1 MAAAA
6 VAALLGAFV
15 GSATGF
21 GFALVLSPVLFTV
34 VEPVE
39 AIYILLVLSLVLNVL
54 VLFEGGL
61 PLHVNWQRLTPL
73 LLAALPG
80 LAAGAALLVVL
91 DKQTLQVAVGVAV
104 IVAALWQLRSRAR
117 GERHS
122 RPLSAAASL
131 AVGFTSG
138 MLTTSLS
145 VSGPPLVLWLEAH
158 GVRPAE
164 FRATLAASFLALSI
178 AGGAVLLVAEG
189 TAASTSGCCRCCWSW
204 WWPATSS
211 GRWRSAVPTTSA
223 SSCWHWGW
231 WCSRVWGACWPAWA
245 WRSSSMRAVHRAF
258 PDIDLACRLDRC
270 EHAFV

>member
-1 MAAAA
+1 MLAAAL
-6 VAALLGAFV
+6 AALLGAFV

-61 PLHVNWQRLTPL
+61 PVHVNWRRLVPL

-91 DKQTLQVAVGVAV
+91 DKETLQVAVGLAV
-104 IVAALWQLRSRAR
+104 IAAALWQLRSRAR
-117 GERHS
+117 GEQHS
-122 RPLSAAASL
+122 RRPLPAAASL

-145 VSGPPLVLWLEAH
+145 ISGPPIVLWLEAH

-178 AGGAVLLVAEG
+178 AGGAVFLVAEG
-189 TAASTSGCCRCCWSW
+189 TAGLDLGLLPLLLVLVVAGYFLGALVFRRTDHERFFVLALGL
-204 WWPATSS
+204 
-211 GRWRSAVPTTSA
+211 AVLTGLGS
-223 SSCWHWGW
+223 
-231 WCSRVWGACWPAWA
+231 V
-245 WRSSSMRAVHRAF
+245 
-258 PDIDLACRLDRC
+258 LAGLGV
-270 EHAFV
+270 A

>member
-6 VAALLGAFV
+6 LAALLGAFV
-15 GSATGF
+15 SSATGF

-61 PLHVNWQRLTPL
+61 PLHVNWRRLTPL

-80 LAAGAALLVVL
+80 LVAGAALLVVL
-91 DKQTLQVAVGVAV
+91 DKETLQVAVGVAV
-104 IVAALWQLRSRAR
+104 IAAALWQLRSRAR
-117 GERHS
+117 GERQS
-122 RPLSAAASL
+122 RRPLPAAASL

-145 VSGPPLVLWLEAH
+145 ISGPPLVLWLEAH

-178 AGGAVLLVAEG
+178 AGGAVFLVAEG
-189 TAASTSGCCRCCWSW
+189 TAGLDLGLLPLLLVLVVAGYFLGALAFR
-204 WWPATSS
+204 
-211 GRWRSAVPTTSA
+211 RSDHERFFV
-223 SSCWHWGW
+223 
-231 WCSRVWGACWPAWA
+231 
-245 WRSSSMRAVHRAF
+245 
-258 PDIDLACRLDRC
+258 LALGLVVLTGLGSVL
-270 EHAFV
+270 AGLGVA

>member
-15 GSATGF
+15 SSASGF

-61 PLHVNWQRLTPL
+61 PLHVNWRRLTPL

-80 LAAGAALLVVL
+80 LVAGAALLVVL
-91 DKQTLQVAVGVAV
+91 DKETLQVAVGVAV
-104 IVAALWQLRSRAR
+104 IAAALWQLRSRAR

-122 RPLSAAASL
+122 RRPLPAAASL

-145 VSGPPLVLWLEAH
+145 ISGPPLVLWLEAH

-178 AGGAVLLVAEG
+178 AGGAVFLVAEG
-189 TAASTSGCCRCCWSW
+189 TVGLDLGLLPLLLVLVVAGYFLGALAFR
-204 WWPATSS
+204 
-211 GRWRSAVPTTSA
+211 RSDHDRFFV
-223 SSCWHWGW
+223 
-231 WCSRVWGACWPAWA
+231 
-245 WRSSSMRAVHRAF
+245 
-258 PDIDLACRLDRC
+258 LALGLVVLTGLGSVL
-270 EHAFV
+270 AGLGVA